1 MGGQHF
7 HFRCEQE
14 VCHGI
19 DLHKQPFSELISEI
33 KKNELSVHLF
43 FDGILDPQYPDILSV
58 MVMLI
63 GRMEPFIMSVSKPK
77 KQH

>member
-1 MGGQHF
+1 MSWY
-7 HFRCEQE
+7 
-14 VCHGI
+14 
-19 DLHKQPFSELISEI
+19 DLHKQPLSELISEI
-33 KKNELSVHLF
+33 KQNELSVHLF
-43 FDGILDPQYPDILSV
+43 FYGILDPQYPDILSV